1 MSEKRFSNLEIVK
14 NLIMLD
20 DNDKFTV
27 FTEKTLCN
35 LLNSL
40 VDENKQL
47 RQSIDHMIEKATE
60 ISNRNV
66 LLHEEIGR
74 LTRKLREKEEDER
87 LYANEIVK
95 LNKEAKEVLNFKTL
109 GGDY

>member
-1 MSEKRFSNLEIVK
+1 MAEKRFSNLEIMK

-40 VDENKQL
+40 IDENEQL
-47 RQSIDHMIEKATE
+47 RQLLAEYRKTNKHLSELCADATKNGYLPHLE
-60 ISNRNV
+60 HQTWKWKN
-66 LLHEEIGR
+66 G
-74 LTRKLREKEEDER
+74 
-87 LYANEIVK
+87 
-95 LNKEAKEVLNFKTL
+95 
-109 GGDY
+109 

>member
-1 MSEKRFSNLEIVK
+1 MMSEKRFSNLEIVK

-40 VDENKQL
+40 VDENEQLKKENENLKQQVIL
-47 RQSIDHMIEKATE
+47 AQKG
-60 ISNRNV
+60 RNV
-66 LLHEEIGR
+66 YMKALL
-74 LTRKLREKEEDER
+74 ER
-87 LYANEIVK
+87 
-95 LNKEAKEVLNFKTL
+95 
-109 GGDY
+109 

>member
-20 DNDKFTV
+20 DNDKFTI

-40 VDENKQL
+40 VDENEQLKKENENLKQQVIL
-47 RQSIDHMIEKATE
+47 AQKG
-60 ISNRNV
+60 RNV
-66 LLHEEIGR
+66 YMKALLEG
-74 LTRKLREKEEDER
+74 
-87 LYANEIVK
+87 
-95 LNKEAKEVLNFKTL
+95 
-109 GGDY
+109 